1 MNKKLLV
8 LSLLLLAI
16 SAVAFAVPMVS
27 PYFEIENVGIDAAPT
42 FEAGALLE
50 ADISNDWSMELGGF
64 YFDSNILNAN
74 NKFDLGFDA
83 SVSFDQTLMFAD
95 GGYLDVGCSLAL
107 GSVST
112 FKTSAYPEQ
121 LKLKERT
128 SGFLLEGVVGPLSL
142 WGGVDFPWD
151 GTQWLDIIPTLGIR
165 VEFNIPLAKPA
176 SL

>member
-1 MNKKLLV
+1 MRKLIALLAVAV
-8 LSLLLLAI
+8 LSVA
-16 SAVAFAVPMVS
+16 AFAGPMVS

-50 ADISNDWSMELGGF
+50 AAISNDWSMELGGF
-64 YFDSNILNAN
+64 YFDGNILNAN

-83 SVSFDQTLMFAD
+83 NISFEQRLFFAG
-95 GGYLDVGCSLAL
+95 GGYLDAGASLAF

-112 FKTSAYPEQ
+112 FKTNAYPER

-128 SGFLLEGVVGPLSL
+128 SGFMLEGFVGPLSL

-151 GTQWLDIIPTLGIR
+151 GTQWLDLIPTLGIR
-165 VEFNIPLAKPA
+165 VEFNIPLAQPV